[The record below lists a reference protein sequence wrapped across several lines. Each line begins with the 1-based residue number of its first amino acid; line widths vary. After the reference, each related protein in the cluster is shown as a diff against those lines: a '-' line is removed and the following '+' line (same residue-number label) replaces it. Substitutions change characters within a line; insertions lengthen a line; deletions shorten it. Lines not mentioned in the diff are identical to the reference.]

1 MICSALG
8 SHLAEAMPIT
18 NGQLRQLRP
27 YLLGASP
34 KPDGEWDLY
43 CPLHHDSTRSASLNV
58 YDGVWFCQAGCGG
71 GSIAELIKV
80 RAKWVPPNPGA
91 VRNGYHPRGHNGAM
105 ETVTEAMVA
114 AWAQNLI
121 DSKAALDDIT
131 ARRGLTA
138 ETLQRFEIGWRRDR
152 KVYTIPVRGR
162 EGELLNVRFY
172 TPTPR
177 PGRRKIWGV
186 TGSNEPR
193 LYPIDQLEHET
204 IVICEGEFDALAT
217 IQAGYPAITR
227 TAAAK
232 VWHPS
237 WNELFAGKH
246 VYLCHD
252 SDAAGVS
259 GNRLVGRHLSRRAS
273 CFVVSLPYPVLDKH
287 GQDLTD
293 FWKEH
298 DKDEFDALLREA
310 KPLSKQSNESEPEP
324 VTVLDSFAAQRIA
337 KPVKLVVT
345 VKGKKEPGYTI
356 PKTAQLS
363 CTRDAG
369 PKCAFCPMK
378 ATGMATVTISP
389 DSPAV
394 LALID
399 SPTNS
404 VLDQIR
410 QEFGAMKCNKLNIEV
425 EDHQSVE
432 VLYARPSLDHVD
444 GTEAGAYKTIRITSV
459 GRHDTMPNNTVLAT
473 GALHPNP
480 RSQSNEFLSWNLS
493 PVDTSLDN
501 FQLDGA
507 TAQALRIFQATGRPA
522 GKLKEIAEAMGQH
535 VTRIIGRWEMHAIF
549 DLTLHSIL
557 SFRFNNKLIRRG
569 WVQSIV
575 YGDTRTG
582 KSEAASQILRHLG
595 AGEMVGGES
604 ASYAGLVGGLQQLNG
619 RDWIVTWGVIPLN
632 DRRAVVVDEVTGL
645 SHEDISHM
653 SDLRASGIVRL
664 SKIQQEV
671 THART
676 RMLWL
681 ANPRDGGHMGQYTYG
696 VDALRPLIGN
706 VEDIARFDLAMAV
719 TMHDVPVEDYNV
731 TYAERPLPYTSEL
744 SHQLLL
750 WCWTRR
756 PDQVIWA
763 PGAETVV
770 LRAANELGKK
780 YIEDPP
786 LIQAA
791 DVREKIARLSVAL
804 AARLFSTDESA
815 ERVVVT
821 KDHVATTVRFINHIY
836 SMDQFGYRE
845 RSEEADRNREQ
856 AQRNRQA
863 IRTFLLDLRG
873 LAAFMRANGSFR
885 RQDIEEVMD
894 MTREEANAVIT
905 KLWDARMVRKVK
917 GDILVEPTLHKL
929 LREVKW

>member
-1 MICSALG
+1 
-8 SHLAEAMPIT
+8 MPVN

-27 YLLGASP
+27 YLMGPNP
-34 KPDGEWDLY
+34 KPDGEWDMY
-43 CPLHHDSTRSASLNV
+43 CPLHDDSNRSASLNV

-71 GSIAELIKV
+71 GPVSDLIKA
-80 RAKWVPPNPGA
+80 RAKWVAPNPGA
-91 VRNGYHPRGHNGAM
+91 VRNGYHPRGRNGAM

-114 AWAQNLI
+114 AWAQNLL
-121 DSKAALDDIT
+121 DSKAALDDII

-138 ETLQRFEIGWRRDR
+138 ETLQRYEIGWRRDQ

-162 EGELLNVRFY
+162 ESELLNVRFY

-177 PGRRKIWGV
+177 PGRRKMWGV
-186 TGSNEPR
+186 TGHNEPV
-193 LYPIDQLEHET
+193 LYPIDQLQYDEL
-204 IVICEGEFDALAT
+204 VFGEGELDVLAT
-217 IQAGYPAITR
+217 IQAGFPAITR
-227 TAAAK
+227 TGAAK
-232 VWHPS
+232 VWRPQ
-237 WNELFAGKH
+237 WNELFAGKR

-273 CFVVSLPYPVLDKH
+273 CFVVHLPYPVLDKH

-293 FWKEH
+293 YWKEH
-298 DKDEFDALLREA
+298 SKEEFEALLREA
-310 KPLSKQSNESEPEP
+310 EPLGKRADESEPEP
-324 VTVLDSFAAQRIA
+324 VTVLDSFDSKRIA
-337 KPVKLVVT
+337 KPVNLVVT

-356 PKTAQLS
+356 PKTAQLN

-378 ATGMATVTISP
+378 AAGAAVVTISP
-389 DSPAV
+389 DSPVV

-399 SPTNS
+399 SPTAN

-410 QEFGAMKCNKLNIEV
+410 QEYGAMKCNKLDIEV
-425 EDHQSVE
+425 TDHQSVE

-459 GRHDTMPNNTVLAT
+459 GRHDTMPNNTVVAT

-480 RSQSNEFLSWNLS
+480 RSQGNEFLSWGLAA
-493 PVDTSLDN
+493 VDSSLDT
-501 FQLDGA
+501 FQLDRE
-507 TAQALRIFQATGRPA
+507 TAHSLGIFQARERPGR
-522 GKLKEIAEAMGQH
+522 KLKEIAEAMGQH

-557 SFRFNNKLIRRG
+557 SFRFNKKLIRRG

-582 KSEAASQILRHLG
+582 KSEAASQILRHVG

-632 DRRAVVVDEVTGL
+632 DRRAVVIDEVTGL

-653 SDLRASGIVRL
+653 SDLRASGIVRI

-719 TMHDVPVEDYNV
+719 TMHDVPVEEYNT
-731 TYAERPLPYTSEL
+731 TYESQSLPYTSEL

-750 WCWTRR
+750 WCWTRQ
-756 PDQVIWA
+756 PDQVIWS
-763 PGAETVV
+763 PGAESAV
-770 LRAANELGKK
+770 LRAASELGKM

-791 DVREKIARLSVAL
+791 DVREKIARLSVAI
-804 AARLFSTDESA
+804 AARLFSTDEA
-815 ERVVVT
+815 YQNVIVKPE
-821 KDHVATTVRFINHIY
+821 HVATTVKFINHIY
-836 SMDQFGYRE
+836 SMDVFGYRE
-845 RSEEADRNREQ
+845 RSQEAYRDRLLAQENREPIQ
-856 AQRNRQA
+856 NY
-863 IRTFLLDLRG
+863 LMGYRG
-873 LAAFMRANGSFR
+873 LAKFMRTNGSFR
-885 RQDIEEVMD
+885 RQDLEEVMD
-894 MTREEANAVIT
+894 IPREEANAVIS

>member
-1 MICSALG
+1 M
-8 SHLAEAMPIT
+8 
-18 NGQLRQLRP
+18 
-27 YLLGASP
+27 
-34 KPDGEWDLY
+34 Y
-43 CPLHHDSTRSASLNV
+43 CPLHHDTNRSASLNV
-58 YDGVWFCQAGCGG
+58 YGGVWFCQAGCGG
-71 GSIAELIKV
+71 GPVTELIKI
-80 RAKWVPPNPGA
+80 RDSWVSPNPGA
-91 VRNGYHPRGHNGAM
+91 VRNGYHPRGRNGAM

-114 AWAQNLI
+114 AWAQNLL
-121 DSKAALDDIT
+121 DNKDALDDIT

-138 ETLQRFEIGWRRDR
+138 ETLQRYEIGWRRDR
-152 KVYTIPVRGR
+152 KVYTIPVRGQD
-162 EGELLNVRFY
+162 GELANVRFY
-172 TPTPR
+172 TPTPKE
-177 PGRRKIWGV
+177 GRRKMWGLR
-186 TGSNEPR
+186 GRNEPR
-193 LYPIDQLEHET
+193 LYPIDQLEHDT
-204 IVICEGEFDALAT
+204 IVICEGEFDALIT
-217 IQAGYPAITR
+217 IQSGFPAITR

-237 WNELFAGKH
+237 WNALFAGKR

-252 SDAAGVS
+252 SDAAGVG
-259 GNRLVGRHLSRRAS
+259 GNRLVGHHLGRGSD

-293 FWKEH
+293 FWLEH
-298 DKDEFDALLREA
+298 DKEEFEALLREA
-310 KPLSKQSNESEPEP
+310 KPLGKRADESEPEL
-324 VTVLDSFAAQRIA
+324 VTVLDSFDSRRIA
-337 KPVKLVVT
+337 KPVNLVVT

-356 PKTAQLS
+356 PKTAQLN

-378 ATGMATVTISP
+378 AHGVATVTIAP

-399 SPTNS
+399 SPTAN
-404 VLDQIR
+404 VLDMIR
-410 QEFGAMKCNKLNIEV
+410 QEYGAMKCNKLDIEV

-444 GTEAGAYKTIRITSV
+444 GTEAGAYKTVRITSV
-459 GRHDTMPNNTVLAT
+459 GRHDTMPNNTLVAT

-480 RSQSNEFLSWNLS
+480 HSQSNEFLSWNLA
-493 PVDTSLDN
+493 PVDSSLDT
-501 FQLDGA
+501 FQLDRT
-507 TAQALRIFQATGRPA
+507 TADALRIFQSRGRP
-522 GKLKEIAEAMGQH
+522 GRKLKEIAEAMGQH

-557 SFRFNNKLIRRG
+557 SFTFNNKIIRRG
-569 WVQSIV
+569 WLQSIV

-582 KSEAASQILRHLG
+582 KSEAASQIIRHVG

-604 ASYAGLVGGLQQLNG
+604 ASYAGLVGGLQQLHG
-619 RDWIVTWGVIPLN
+619 REWIVTWGVIPLN

-653 SDLRASGIVRL
+653 SDLRASGIVRI

-681 ANPRDGGHMGQYTYG
+681 ANPRNGGHMGQYTYG

-719 TMHDVPVEDYNV
+719 TMHDVPVEEYNRPYLNQSFP
-731 TYAERPLPYTSEL
+731 YASEL

-750 WCWTRR
+750 WAWTRQ
-756 PDQVIWA
+756 PDQIVWA
-763 PGAETVV
+763 DKAEATV
-770 LRAANELGKK
+770 RAAATELGRS

-791 DVREKIARLSVAL
+791 DVREKIARISVAL
-804 AARLFSTDESA
+804 AARLFSTDKSA
-815 ERVVVT
+815 ERVIVT
-821 KDHVATTVRFINHIY
+821 RSHVEDAVRFINHIY

-845 RSEEADRNREQ
+845 RSEEAYRDREH
-856 AQRNRQA
+856 AAKNRQA
-863 IRTFLLDLRG
+863 IRTYLLDYRG
-873 LAAFMRANGSFR
+873 LAKFMRTNGSFR

-894 MTREEANAVIT
+894 MPREEANAVIA

-917 GDILVEPTLHKL
+917 GDILVEPTLHNL

>member
-1 MICSALG
+1 
-8 SHLAEAMPIT
+8 MPIN
-18 NGQLRQLRP
+18 NGQIRLLRP
-27 YLLGASP
+27 YLMGASP
-34 KPDGEWDLY
+34 KPDGEWDLF

-71 GSIAELIKV
+71 GSINDLIAAK
-80 RAKWVPPNPGA
+80 AKWVAPNPGA
-91 VRNGYHPRGHNGAM
+91 VRNGYHPRGQNGAM

-138 ETLQRFEIGWRRDR
+138 ETLQRYEIGWRRDR
-152 KVYTIPVRGR
+152 KVYTIPVRGP
-162 EGELLNVRFY
+162 ESELLNVRFY
-172 TPTPR
+172 TPTPAV
-177 PGRRKIWGV
+177 GRRKMWGV
-186 TGSNEPR
+186 TGRNEPR
-193 LYPIDQLEHET
+193 LYPIDQLDNET
-204 IVICEGEFDALAT
+204 IVICEGEWDALIT
-217 IQAGYPAITR
+217 IQAGYAAITR

-232 VWHPS
+232 VWSPA
-237 WNELFAGKH
+237 WNNLLAGKH
-246 VYLCHD
+246 IFVCHD
-252 SDAAGVS
+252 CDDAGMDA
-259 GNRLVGRHLSRRAS
+259 NRVVGRQLGKVCDVH
-273 CFVVSLPYPVLDKH
+273 VINLPYTLTPKH
-287 GQDLTD
+287 GKDLTD
-293 FWKEH
+293 FWLEH
-298 DKDEFDALLREA
+298 DKKEFEALLREA
-310 KPLSKQSNESEPEP
+310 ESLSKGANESEPEP
-324 VTVLDSFAAQRIA
+324 VTVLDSFDSRRIA
-337 KPVKLVVT
+337 KPVNLVVT

-378 ATGMATVTISP
+378 ATGIATVAISP

-399 SPTNS
+399 SPINV
-404 VLDQIR
+404 VLDTIR
-410 QEFGAMKCNKLNIEV
+410 QEYGAMKCNKLNIEV
-425 EDHQSVE
+425 DEHQSVE
-432 VLYARPSLDHVD
+432 VLYARPSIDHTD
-444 GTEAGAYKTIRITSV
+444 GTEAGSYKTIRITSV
-459 GRHDTMPNNTVLAT
+459 GRHDTMPNNTLVAT

-480 RSQSNEFLSWNLS
+480 RSQSNEFLAWNLA
-493 PVDTSLDN
+493 PVDTSLDT
-501 FQLDGA
+501 FQLDREA
-507 TAQALRIFQATGRPA
+507 AQALTIFQARGRP
-522 GKLKEIAEAMGQH
+522 GRKLKEIAEAMGQH

-557 SFRFNNKLIRRG
+557 SFSFNNKIIRRG
-569 WVQSIV
+569 WLQSIV

-582 KSEAASQILRHLG
+582 KSEAASQILRHVG

-604 ASYAGLVGGLQQLNG
+604 ASYAGLVGGLQQLHG
-619 RDWIVTWGVIPLN
+619 REWIVTWGVIPLN

-653 SDLRASGIVRL
+653 SDLRHSGIVRIA
-664 SKIQQEV
+664 KIQQEV

-706 VEDIARFDLAMAV
+706 VEDIARFDMAMAV
-719 TMHDVPVEDYNV
+719 TMHDVPVDEYN
-731 TYAERPLPYTSEL
+731 RPYQNSAFPYTSEL

-750 WCWTRR
+750 WAWTRQV
-756 PDQVIWA
+756 DQVVWGE
-763 PGAETVV
+763 GAEAAVR
-770 LRAANELGKK
+770 RAASELGRR

-804 AARLFSTDESA
+804 AARLFSTDEGYQNVIVNKA
-815 ERVVVT
+815 
-821 KDHVATTVRFINHIY
+821 HVDDAVKFINHIY
-836 SMDQFGYRE
+836 SMDVFGYRE
-845 RSEEADRNREQ
+845 RSDEAYRNREQ
-856 AQRNRQA
+856 AVKSRSD
-863 IRTFLLDLRG
+863 IRLYLLNMRG
-873 LAAFMRANGSFR
+873 LAHFMRTNGSFR

-894 MTREEANAVIT
+894 MGREEANAVIT

-929 LREVKW
+929 LREVKF